1 MSRIRSTVTAVD
13 RRSFLAAAGA
23 VGLST
28 GIGLAVGTSGGSG
41 SASAAPA
48 PAVPGARTPAATTP
62 TTTPGPTAPTGPSA
76 GRTTLHSLA
85 APRDPSATFRRLGD
99 GPGWRRVVREQ
110 FASAK
115 SGRED
120 RRTVLSSF
128 VQLTDL
134 HVTDVQHPVRTE
146 YVRSQSPGAWRPH
159 EALSVAG
166 AVSLVEQINALGTGP
181 ATGAPLAFAMTTGDN
196 TDNNSLCELDW
207 YLTLM
212 SGGLVTPNSGD
223 REAYEGVQNSGLRMY
238 WHPEDGAPD
247 SDKRLGYPRIDGFLE
262 AALRPVRSPGLTLPW
277 YSTAGN
283 HDGLTSGAYADRTG
297 FLAEF
302 AVGDRKLF
310 DIPDPDAATL
320 LARISQGETADGG
333 ALISL
338 LRREKRRMRTITA
351 DPRRAPF
358 TPLQYLSA
366 HLNPANTGAG
376 PVGHGYTRDNLAGAS
391 LDYTFSMGENVTG
404 ISLDTTDHGGHFT
417 GSLGTSQ
424 LDLLERTLKEHRD
437 GYVVLFTHHNSWTM
451 GNKRPDPAKPGE
463 ARHDGDEVVALL
475 RRHRSAVAWIN
486 GHSHRNV
493 VLPHGSFWEISTA
506 SHIEFPQLA
515 RVIEIADNK
524 DGTLSLF
531 TTLIES
537 AAPRETDFT
546 DLSQQG
552 LASLYRE
559 LALNAPGSRQ
569 DLAGLKDARNTE
581 LLLRR

>member
-1 MSRIRSTVTAVD
+1 MSRIRSAVTAVD

-23 VGLST
+23 VGLSA
-28 GIGLAVGTSGGSG
+28 GIGVAVGSGGGPG

-48 PAVPGARTPAATTP
+48 PTAPGPATTAAP
-62 TTTPGPTAPTGPSA
+62 TPTPTPTGPSA
-76 GRTTLHSLA
+76 GLTTLESLA
-85 APRDPSATFRRLGD
+85 TPRAGNATFRRLGD

-146 YVRSQSPGAWRPH
+146 YVRSESSGAWRPH

-166 AVSLVEQINALGTGP
+166 GVSLIERINALGTGP

-223 REAYEGVQNSGLRMY
+223 PQAYEGVQNSGMRMY

-247 SDKRLGYPRIDGFLE
+247 ADKRLGYPRIEGFLE
-262 AALRPVRSPGLTLPW
+262 AALRPVRSPGLALPW
-277 YSTAGN
+277 YSTVGN
-283 HDGLTSGAYADRTG
+283 HDSLASGAYSDRTG

-302 AVGDRKLF
+302 AVGTRKLY
-310 DIPDPDAATL
+310 DIPDPDAVAL
-320 LARISQGETADGG
+320 LARISGGETADGG

-338 LRREKRRMRTITA
+338 LRREKRRMRTVTA

-358 TPLQYLSA
+358 TPLQYLTAHLDSA
-366 HLNPANTGAG
+366 HTGAG
-376 PVGHGYTRDNLAGAS
+376 PVGHGYTKDNLDQAT
-391 LDYTFSMGENVTG
+391 LDYTFPMGENVTG
-404 ISLDTTDHGGHFT
+404 VSLDTTDHGGHFT
-417 GSLGTSQ
+417 GSVGTGQ
-424 LDLLERTLKEHRD
+424 LRWLERILKEHRD

-451 GNKRPDPAKPGE
+451 GNKRPDPARPGE
-463 ARHDGDEVVALL
+463 ARHDGNEVVALL
-475 RRHRSAVAWIN
+475 RKHRSAVAWIN

-506 SHIEFPQLA
+506 SHIDFPQLA
-515 RVIEIADNK
+515 RVVEIADNK

-546 DLSQQG
+546 DLSQSG

>member
-1 MSRIRSTVTAVD
+1 MSRIRSAVTAVD

-23 VGLST
+23 VGLSA
-28 GIGLAVGTSGGSG
+28 GIGVAVGSGGGPG

-48 PAVPGARTPAATTP
+48 PTAPGPATTAAP
-62 TTTPGPTAPTGPSA
+62 TPTPTPTGPSA
-76 GRTTLHSLA
+76 GLTTLESLA
-85 APRDPSATFRRLGD
+85 TPRAGNAAFRRLGD

-146 YVRSQSPGAWRPH
+146 YVRSESSGAWRPH

-166 AVSLVEQINALGTGP
+166 GVSLIERINALGTGP

-223 REAYEGVQNSGLRMY
+223 PQAYEGVQNSGTRMY

-247 SDKRLGYPRIDGFLE
+247 ADKRLGYPRIEGFLE
-262 AALRPVRSPGLTLPW
+262 AALRPVRSPGLALPW
-277 YSTAGN
+277 YSTVGN
-283 HDGLTSGAYADRTG
+283 HDSLASGAYSDRTG

-302 AVGDRKLF
+302 AVGTRKLY
-310 DIPDPDAATL
+310 DIPDPDAVAL
-320 LARISQGETADGG
+320 LARISGGETADGG

-338 LRREKRRMRTITA
+338 LRREKRRMRTVTA

-358 TPLQYLSA
+358 TPSQYLTAHLDSA
-366 HLNPANTGAG
+366 HTGAG
-376 PVGHGYTRDNLAGAS
+376 PVGHGYTKDNLAQAT
-391 LDYTFSMGENVTG
+391 LDYTFPMGENVTG
-404 ISLDTTDHGGHFT
+404 VSLDTTDHGGHFT
-417 GSLGTSQ
+417 GSVGTGQ
-424 LDLLERTLKEHRD
+424 LRWLERILKEHRD

-451 GNKRPDPAKPGE
+451 GNKRPDPARPGE
-463 ARHDGDEVVALL
+463 ARHDGNEVVALL
-475 RRHRSAVAWIN
+475 REHRSAVAWIN

-506 SHIEFPQLA
+506 SHIDFPQLA
-515 RVIEIADNK
+515 RVVEIADNK

-546 DLSQQG
+546 DLSQSG

-581 LLLRR
+581 LLLRRR

>member
-1 MSRIRSTVTAVD
+1 MSRIRSAVTAVD

-23 VGLST
+23 VGLSA
-28 GIGLAVGTSGGSG
+28 GIGAAVGSGGGSG

-48 PAVPGARTPAATTP
+48 PTASGPATTAAP
-62 TTTPGPTAPTGPSA
+62 TPPPTPTGPSA
-76 GRTTLHSLA
+76 GLTTLESLA
-85 APRDPSATFRRLGD
+85 TPRAGNATFRRLGD

-146 YVRSQSPGAWRPH
+146 YVRSESSGAWRPH

-166 AVSLVEQINALGTGP
+166 GVSLIERINALGTGP

-223 REAYEGVQNSGLRMY
+223 PQAYEGVQNSGMRMY

-247 SDKRLGYPRIDGFLE
+247 ADKRLGYPRIEGFLE
-262 AALRPVRSPGLTLPW
+262 AALRPVRSPGLALPW
-277 YSTAGN
+277 YSTVGN
-283 HDGLTSGAYADRTG
+283 HDSLASGAYSDRTG

-302 AVGDRKLF
+302 AVGTRKLY
-310 DIPDPDAATL
+310 DIPDPDAVAL
-320 LARISQGETADGG
+320 LARISGGETADGG

-338 LRREKRRMRTITA
+338 LRREKRRMRTVTA

-358 TPLQYLSA
+358 TPLQYLTAHLDSA
-366 HLNPANTGAG
+366 HTGAG
-376 PVGHGYTRDNLAGAS
+376 PVGHGYTKDNLAQAT
-391 LDYTFSMGENVTG
+391 LDYTFPMGENVTG
-404 ISLDTTDHGGHFT
+404 VSLDTTDHGGHFT
-417 GSLGTSQ
+417 GSVGTGQ
-424 LDLLERTLKEHRD
+424 LRWLERILKEHRD

-451 GNKRPDPAKPGE
+451 GNKRPDPARPGE
-463 ARHDGDEVVALL
+463 ARHDGNEVVALL

-506 SHIEFPQLA
+506 SHIDFPQLA
-515 RVIEIADNK
+515 RVVEIADNK

-546 DLSQQG
+546 DLSQSG

>member
-1 MSRIRSTVTAVD
+1 MSRIRSAVTAVD

-23 VGLST
+23 VGLSA
-28 GIGLAVGTSGGSG
+28 GIGVAVGTGGGPG

-48 PAVPGARTPAATTP
+48 PTAPTTAPTP
-62 TTTPGPTAPTGPSA
+62 TATPTPTPTGPSA
-76 GRTTLHSLA
+76 GLTTLHSLA
-85 APRDPSATFRRLGD
+85 TPRGGSSTFRRLGD

-146 YVRSQSPGAWRPH
+146 YVRSESSGAWRPH

-166 AVSLVEQINALGTGP
+166 GVSLIERINALRTGP

-212 SGGLVTPNSGD
+212 SGGLITPNSGD
-223 REAYEGVQNSGLRMY
+223 PQAYEGVQNSGLRMY

-247 SDKRLGYPRIDGFLE
+247 ADKRLGYPRIEGFLE
-262 AALRPVRSPGLTLPW
+262 AALRPVRSPGLALPW
-277 YSTAGN
+277 YSTVGN
-283 HDGLTSGAYADRTG
+283 HDGLASGAYADRTG

-302 AVGDRKLF
+302 AVGSRKLY
-310 DIPDPDAATL
+310 DIPDPDAVAL
-320 LARISQGETADGG
+320 LARISGGETADGG

-338 LRREKRRMRTITA
+338 LRREKRRMRTVTA

-358 TPLQYLSA
+358 TPLQYLTAHLDSA
-366 HLNPANTGAG
+366 HTGAG
-376 PVGHGYTRDNLAGAS
+376 PVGHGYTKDNLAEAT
-391 LDYTFSMGENVTG
+391 LDYTFPMGENVTG
-404 ISLDTTDHGGHFT
+404 VSLDTTDHGGHFT
-417 GSLGTSQ
+417 GSVGTGQ
-424 LDLLERTLKEHRD
+424 LRWLERILKEHRD
-437 GYVVLFTHHNSWTM
+437 GHVVLFTHHNSWTM
-451 GNKRPDPAKPGE
+451 GNKRPDPARPGE
-463 ARHDGDEVVALL
+463 ARHDGNEVVALL
-475 RRHRSAVAWIN
+475 RKHRSAVAWIN

-506 SHIEFPQLA
+506 SHIDFPQLA
-515 RVIEIADNK
+515 RVVEITDNK

-546 DLSQQG
+546 DLSQSG

-581 LLLRR
+581 LLLRRR

>member
-1 MSRIRSTVTAVD
+1 MSRIRSAVTAVD

-23 VGLST
+23 VGLSA
-28 GIGLAVGTSGGSG
+28 GIGVTVGSGGGPG

-48 PAVPGARTPAATTP
+48 PTAPTTAPTLTTTP
-62 TTTPGPTAPTGPSA
+62 TPTPTGPSA
-76 GRTTLHSLA
+76 GLTTLESLA
-85 APRDPSATFRRLGD
+85 TPRAGNATFRRLGD

-146 YVRSQSPGAWRPH
+146 YVRSESSGAWRPH

-166 AVSLVEQINALGTGP
+166 GVSLIERINALGTGP

-223 REAYEGVQNSGLRMY
+223 PQAYEGVQNSGMRMY

-247 SDKRLGYPRIDGFLE
+247 ADKRLGYPRIEGFLE
-262 AALRPVRSPGLTLPW
+262 AALRPVRSPGLALPW
-277 YSTAGN
+277 YSTVGN
-283 HDGLTSGAYADRTG
+283 HDSLASGAYSDRTG

-302 AVGDRKLF
+302 AVGTRKLY
-310 DIPDPDAATL
+310 DIPDPDAVAL
-320 LARISQGETADGG
+320 LARISGGETADGG

-338 LRREKRRMRTITA
+338 LRREKRRMRTVTA

-358 TPLQYLSA
+358 TPLQYLKAHLDSA
-366 HLNPANTGAG
+366 HTGAG
-376 PVGHGYTRDNLAGAS
+376 PVGHGYTKDNIAQAT
-391 LDYTFSMGENVTG
+391 LDYTFPMGENVTG
-404 ISLDTTDHGGHFT
+404 VSLDTTDHGGHFT
-417 GSLGTSQ
+417 GSVGTGQ
-424 LDLLERTLKEHRD
+424 LRWLERILKEHRD

-451 GNKRPDPAKPGE
+451 GNKRPDPARPGE
-463 ARHDGDEVVALL
+463 ARHDGNEVVALL
-475 RRHRSAVAWIN
+475 RKHRSAVAWIN

-506 SHIEFPQLA
+506 SHIDFPQLA
-515 RVIEIADNK
+515 RVVEIADNK

-546 DLSQQG
+546 DLSQSG

>member
-1 MSRIRSTVTAVD
+1 MSRIRSAVTAVD

-23 VGLST
+23 VGLSA
-28 GIGLAVGTSGGSG
+28 GIGVAVGSGGGPG

-48 PAVPGARTPAATTP
+48 PTAPGPATTAAP
-62 TTTPGPTAPTGPSA
+62 TPTPTPTGPSA
-76 GRTTLHSLA
+76 GLTTLESLA
-85 APRDPSATFRRLGD
+85 TPRAGNATFRRLGD

-146 YVRSQSPGAWRPH
+146 YVRSESSGAWRPH

-166 AVSLVEQINALGTGP
+166 GVSLIERINALGTGP

-212 SGGLVTPNSGD
+212 SGGLVTSNSGD
-223 REAYEGVQNSGLRMY
+223 PLAYEGVQNSGTRMY

-247 SDKRLGYPRIDGFLE
+247 ADKRLGYPRIEGFLE
-262 AALRPVRSPGLTLPW
+262 AALRPVRSPGLALPW
-277 YSTAGN
+277 YSTVGN
-283 HDGLTSGAYADRTG
+283 HDSLASGAYSDRTG

-302 AVGDRKLF
+302 AVGTRKLY
-310 DIPDPDAATL
+310 DIPDPDAVAL
-320 LARISQGETADGG
+320 LARISGGETADGG

-338 LRREKRRMRTITA
+338 LRREKRRMRTVTA

-358 TPLQYLSA
+358 TPSQYLTAHLDSA
-366 HLNPANTGAG
+366 HTGAG
-376 PVGHGYTRDNLAGAS
+376 PVGHGYTKDNLAQAT
-391 LDYTFSMGENVTG
+391 LDYTFPMGENVTG
-404 ISLDTTDHGGHFT
+404 VSLDTTDHGGHFT
-417 GSLGTSQ
+417 GSVGTGQ
-424 LDLLERTLKEHRD
+424 LRWLERILKEHRD

-451 GNKRPDPAKPGE
+451 GNKRPDPARPGE
-463 ARHDGDEVVALL
+463 ARHDGNEVVALL
-475 RRHRSAVAWIN
+475 REHRSAVAWIN

-506 SHIEFPQLA
+506 SHIDFPQLA
-515 RVIEIADNK
+515 RVVEIADNK

-546 DLSQQG
+546 DLSQSG

-581 LLLRR
+581 LLLRRR

>member
-1 MSRIRSTVTAVD
+1 MSRIRSAVTAVD

-23 VGLST
+23 VGLSA
-28 GIGLAVGTSGGSG
+28 GIGVAVGSGGGPG

-48 PAVPGARTPAATTP
+48 PTAPGPATTATPTPAP
-62 TTTPGPTAPTGPSA
+62 TPTGPSA
-76 GRTTLHSLA
+76 GLTTLESLA
-85 APRDPSATFRRLGD
+85 TPRAGNATFRRLGD

-146 YVRSQSPGAWRPH
+146 YVRSESSGAWRPH

-166 AVSLVEQINALGTGP
+166 GVSLIERINALGTGP

-223 REAYEGVQNSGLRMY
+223 PQAYEGVQNSGMRMY
-238 WHPEDGAPD
+238 WHPEDGATD
-247 SDKRLGYPRIDGFLE
+247 ADKRLGYPRIEGFLE
-262 AALRPVRSPGLTLPW
+262 AALRPVRSPGLALPW
-277 YSTAGN
+277 YSTVGN
-283 HDGLTSGAYADRTG
+283 HDSLASGAYSDRTG

-302 AVGDRKLF
+302 AVGTRKLY
-310 DIPDPDAATL
+310 DVPDPDAVAL
-320 LARISQGETADGG
+320 LARISGGETADGG

-338 LRREKRRMRTITA
+338 LRREKRRMRTVTA

-358 TPLQYLSA
+358 TPLQYLTAHLDSA
-366 HLNPANTGAG
+366 HTGAG
-376 PVGHGYTRDNLAGAS
+376 PVGHGYTKDNLAQAT
-391 LDYTFSMGENVTG
+391 LDYTFPMGENVTG
-404 ISLDTTDHGGHFT
+404 VSLDTTDHGGHFT
-417 GSLGTSQ
+417 GSVGTGQ
-424 LDLLERTLKEHRD
+424 LRWLERILKEHRD

-451 GNKRPDPAKPGE
+451 GNKRPDPARPGE
-463 ARHDGDEVVALL
+463 ARHDGNEVVALL
-475 RRHRSAVAWIN
+475 RKHRSAVAWIN

-506 SHIEFPQLA
+506 SHIDFPQLA
-515 RVIEIADNK
+515 RVVEIADNK

-537 AAPRETDFT
+537 GAPHETDFT
-546 DLSQQG
+546 DLSQSG

>member
-1 MSRIRSTVTAVD
+1 M
-13 RRSFLAAAGA
+13 
-23 VGLST
+23 
-28 GIGLAVGTSGGSG
+28 
-41 SASAAPA
+41 
-48 PAVPGARTPAATTP
+48 
-62 TTTPGPTAPTGPSA
+62 
-76 GRTTLHSLA
+76 
-85 APRDPSATFRRLGD
+85 
-99 GPGWRRVVREQ
+99 
-110 FASAK
+110 
-115 SGRED
+115 
-120 RRTVLSSF
+120 
-128 VQLTDL
+128 
-134 HVTDVQHPVRTE
+134 TDVQHPVRTE
-146 YVRSQSPGAWRPH
+146 YVRSESSGAWRPH

-166 AVSLVEQINALGTGP
+166 GVSLIERINALGTGP

-223 REAYEGVQNSGLRMY
+223 PQAYEGVQNSGMRMY

-247 SDKRLGYPRIDGFLE
+247 ADKRLGYPRIEGFLE
-262 AALRPVRSPGLTLPW
+262 AALRPVRSPGLALPW
-277 YSTAGN
+277 YSTVGN
-283 HDGLTSGAYADRTG
+283 HDSLASGAYSDRTG

-302 AVGDRKLF
+302 AVGTRKLY
-310 DIPDPDAATL
+310 DIPDPDAVAL
-320 LARISQGETADGG
+320 LARISGGETADGG

-338 LRREKRRMRTITA
+338 LRREKRRMRTVTA

-358 TPLQYLSA
+358 TPLQYLTAHLDSA
-366 HLNPANTGAG
+366 HTGAG
-376 PVGHGYTRDNLAGAS
+376 PVGHGYTKDNLDQAT
-391 LDYTFSMGENVTG
+391 LDYTFPMGENVTG
-404 ISLDTTDHGGHFT
+404 VSLDTTDHGGHFT
-417 GSLGTSQ
+417 GSVGTGQ
-424 LDLLERTLKEHRD
+424 LRWLERILKENRD

-451 GNKRPDPAKPGE
+451 GNKRPDPARPGE
-463 ARHDGDEVVALL
+463 ARHDGNEVVALL
-475 RRHRSAVAWIN
+475 RKHRSAVAWIN

-506 SHIEFPQLA
+506 SHIDFPQLA
-515 RVIEIADNK
+515 RVVEIADNK

-546 DLSQQG
+546 DLSQSG

-581 LLLRR
+581 LLLRRR

>member
-1 MSRIRSTVTAVD
+1 MSRIRSAVTAVD

-23 VGLST
+23 VGLSA
-28 GIGLAVGTSGGSG
+28 GIGVAVGSGGGPG

-48 PAVPGARTPAATTP
+48 PTAPGPATTATP
-62 TTTPGPTAPTGPSA
+62 TPTPTPTGPSA
-76 GRTTLHSLA
+76 GLTTLESLA
-85 APRDPSATFRRLGD
+85 TPRAGNATFRRLGD

-146 YVRSQSPGAWRPH
+146 YVRSESSGAWRPH

-166 AVSLVEQINALGTGP
+166 GVSLIERINALGTGP

-223 REAYEGVQNSGLRMY
+223 PQAYEGVQNSGMRMY

-247 SDKRLGYPRIDGFLE
+247 ADKRLGYPRIEGFLE
-262 AALRPVRSPGLTLPW
+262 AALRPVRSPGLALPW
-277 YSTAGN
+277 YSTVGN
-283 HDGLTSGAYADRTG
+283 HDSLASGAYSDRTG

-302 AVGDRKLF
+302 AVGTRKLY
-310 DIPDPDAATL
+310 DIPDPDAVAL
-320 LARISQGETADGG
+320 LARISGGETADGG

-338 LRREKRRMRTITA
+338 LRREKRRMRTVTA

-358 TPLQYLSA
+358 TPLQYLTAHLDSA
-366 HLNPANTGAG
+366 HTGAG
-376 PVGHGYTRDNLAGAS
+376 PVGHGYTKDNLDQAT
-391 LDYTFSMGENVTG
+391 LDYTFPMGENVTG
-404 ISLDTTDHGGHFT
+404 VSLDTTDHGGHFT
-417 GSLGTSQ
+417 GSVGTGQ
-424 LDLLERTLKEHRD
+424 LRWLERILKEHRD

-451 GNKRPDPAKPGE
+451 GNKRPDPARPGE
-463 ARHDGDEVVALL
+463 ARHDGNEVVALL
-475 RRHRSAVAWIN
+475 RKHRSAVAWIN

-506 SHIEFPQLA
+506 SHIDFPQLA
-515 RVIEIADNK
+515 RVVEIADNK

-546 DLSQQG
+546 DLSQSG

>member
-1 MSRIRSTVTAVD
+1 MSRIRSAVTAVD

-23 VGLST
+23 VGLSA
-28 GIGLAVGTSGGSG
+28 GIGVAVGSGGGPG

-48 PAVPGARTPAATTP
+48 PTASGPATTTAP
-62 TTTPGPTAPTGPSA
+62 TPTPTPTGPSA
-76 GRTTLHSLA
+76 GLTTLESLA
-85 APRDPSATFRRLGD
+85 TPRAGNATFRRLGD

-146 YVRSQSPGAWRPH
+146 YVRSESSGAWRPH

-166 AVSLVEQINALGTGP
+166 GVSLIERINALGTGP

-223 REAYEGVQNSGLRMY
+223 PQAYEGVQNSGMRMY

-247 SDKRLGYPRIDGFLE
+247 ADKRLGYPRIEGFLE
-262 AALRPVRSPGLTLPW
+262 AALRPVRSPGLALPW
-277 YSTAGN
+277 YSTVGN
-283 HDGLTSGAYADRTG
+283 HDSLASGAYSDRTG

-302 AVGDRKLF
+302 AVGTRKLY
-310 DIPDPDAATL
+310 DIPDPDAVAL
-320 LARISQGETADGG
+320 LARISGGETADGG

-338 LRREKRRMRTITA
+338 LRREKRRMRTVTA

-358 TPLQYLSA
+358 TPLQYLTAHLDSA
-366 HLNPANTGAG
+366 HTGAG
-376 PVGHGYTRDNLAGAS
+376 PVGHGYTKDNLAQAT
-391 LDYTFSMGENVTG
+391 LDYTFPMGENVTG
-404 ISLDTTDHGGHFT
+404 VSLDTTDHGGHFT
-417 GSLGTSQ
+417 GSVGTGQ
-424 LDLLERTLKEHRD
+424 LRWLERILKEHRD

-451 GNKRPDPAKPGE
+451 GNKRPDPARPGE
-463 ARHDGDEVVALL
+463 ARHDGNEVVALL
-475 RRHRSAVAWIN
+475 RKHRSAVAWIN

-506 SHIEFPQLA
+506 SHIDFPQLA
-515 RVIEIADNK
+515 RVVEIADNK

-546 DLSQQG
+546 DLSQSG

>member
-1 MSRIRSTVTAVD
+1 MSRIRSAVTAVD

-23 VGLST
+23 VGLSA
-28 GIGLAVGTSGGSG
+28 GIGVAVGSGGGPG

-48 PAVPGARTPAATTP
+48 PTAPGPATTAAP
-62 TTTPGPTAPTGPSA
+62 TPTPTPTGPSA
-76 GRTTLHSLA
+76 GLTTLESLA
-85 APRDPSATFRRLGD
+85 TPRAGNATFRRLGD

-146 YVRSQSPGAWRPH
+146 YVRSESSGAWRPH

-166 AVSLVEQINALGTGP
+166 GVSLIERINALGTGP

-223 REAYEGVQNSGLRMY
+223 PQAYEGVQNSGMRMY

-247 SDKRLGYPRIDGFLE
+247 ADKRLGYPRIEGFLE
-262 AALRPVRSPGLTLPW
+262 AALRPVRSPGLALPW
-277 YSTAGN
+277 YSTVGN
-283 HDGLTSGAYADRTG
+283 HDSLASGAYSDRTG

-302 AVGDRKLF
+302 AVGTRKLY
-310 DIPDPDAATL
+310 DIPDPDAVAL
-320 LARISQGETADGG
+320 LARISGGETADGG

-338 LRREKRRMRTITA
+338 LRREKRRMRTVTA

-358 TPLQYLSA
+358 TPLQYLTAHLDSA
-366 HLNPANTGAG
+366 HTGAG
-376 PVGHGYTRDNLAGAS
+376 PVGHGYTKDNLDQAT
-391 LDYTFSMGENVTG
+391 LDYTFPMGENVTG
-404 ISLDTTDHGGHFT
+404 VSLDTTDHGGHFT
-417 GSLGTSQ
+417 GSVGTGQ
-424 LDLLERTLKEHRD
+424 LRWLERILKEHRD

-451 GNKRPDPAKPGE
+451 GNKRPDPARPGE
-463 ARHDGDEVVALL
+463 ARHDGNEVVALL
-475 RRHRSAVAWIN
+475 RKHRSAVAWIN

-506 SHIEFPQLA
+506 SHIDFPQLA
-515 RVIEIADNK
+515 RVVEIADNK

-546 DLSQQG
+546 DLSQSG

-581 LLLRR
+581 LLLRRR

>member
-1 MSRIRSTVTAVD
+1 MSRIRSAVTAVD

-23 VGLST
+23 VGLSA
-28 GIGLAVGTSGGSG
+28 GIGVAVGSGGGPG

-48 PAVPGARTPAATTP
+48 PTAPGPATTATP
-62 TTTPGPTAPTGPSA
+62 TPTPTPTGPSA
-76 GRTTLHSLA
+76 GLTTLESLA
-85 APRDPSATFRRLGD
+85 TPRAGNATFRRLGD

-146 YVRSQSPGAWRPH
+146 YVRSESSGAWRPH

-166 AVSLVEQINALGTGP
+166 GVSLIERINALGTGP
-181 ATGAPLAFAMTTGDN
+181 ATGAPLTFAMTTGDN

-223 REAYEGVQNSGLRMY
+223 PQAYEGVQNSGMRMY

-247 SDKRLGYPRIDGFLE
+247 ADKRLGYPRIEGFLE

-277 YSTAGN
+277 YSTVGN
-283 HDGLTSGAYADRTG
+283 HDSLASGAYSDRTG

-302 AVGDRKLF
+302 AVGTRKLY
-310 DIPDPDAATL
+310 DIPDPDAVAL
-320 LARISQGETADGG
+320 LARISGGETADGG

-338 LRREKRRMRTITA
+338 LRREKRRMRTVTA

-358 TPLQYLSA
+358 TPLQYLTAHLDSA
-366 HLNPANTGAG
+366 HTGAG
-376 PVGHGYTRDNLAGAS
+376 PVGHGYTKDNLAQAT
-391 LDYTFSMGENVTG
+391 LDYTFPMGENVTG
-404 ISLDTTDHGGHFT
+404 VSLDTTDHGGHFT
-417 GSLGTSQ
+417 GSVGTGQ
-424 LDLLERTLKEHRD
+424 LRWLERILKEHRD

-451 GNKRPDPAKPGE
+451 GNKRPDPARPGE
-463 ARHDGDEVVALL
+463 ARHDGNEVVALL
-475 RRHRSAVAWIN
+475 RKHRSAVAWIN

-506 SHIEFPQLA
+506 SHIDFPQLA
-515 RVIEIADNK
+515 RVVEIADNK

-546 DLSQQG
+546 DLSQSG

-581 LLLRR
+581 LLLRRR

>member
-1 MSRIRSTVTAVD
+1 MSRIRSAVTAVD

-23 VGLST
+23 VGLSA
-28 GIGLAVGTSGGSG
+28 GIGAAVGSGGGSG

-48 PAVPGARTPAATTP
+48 PTASGPATTAAP
-62 TTTPGPTAPTGPSA
+62 TPPPTPTGPSA
-76 GRTTLHSLA
+76 GLTTLESLA
-85 APRDPSATFRRLGD
+85 TPRAGNATFRRLGD

-146 YVRSQSPGAWRPH
+146 YVRSESSGAWRPH

-166 AVSLVEQINALGTGP
+166 GVSLIERINALGTGP

-223 REAYEGVQNSGLRMY
+223 PQAYEGVQNSGMRMY

-247 SDKRLGYPRIDGFLE
+247 ADKRLGYPRIEGFLE
-262 AALRPVRSPGLTLPW
+262 AALRPVRSPGLALPW
-277 YSTAGN
+277 YSTVGN
-283 HDGLTSGAYADRTG
+283 HDSLASGAYSDRTG

-302 AVGDRKLF
+302 AVGTRKLY
-310 DIPDPDAATL
+310 DIPDPDAVAL
-320 LARISQGETADGG
+320 LARISGGETADGG

-338 LRREKRRMRTITA
+338 LRREKRRMRTVTA

-358 TPLQYLSA
+358 TPLQYLTAHLDSA
-366 HLNPANTGAG
+366 HTGAG
-376 PVGHGYTRDNLAGAS
+376 PVGHGYTKDNLAQAT
-391 LDYTFSMGENVTG
+391 LDYTFPMGENVTG
-404 ISLDTTDHGGHFT
+404 VSLDTTDHGGHFT
-417 GSLGTSQ
+417 GSVGTGQ
-424 LDLLERTLKEHRD
+424 LRWLERILKEHRD

-451 GNKRPDPAKPGE
+451 GNKRPDPARPGE
-463 ARHDGDEVVALL
+463 ARHDGNEVVALL
-475 RRHRSAVAWIN
+475 RKHRSAVAWIN

-506 SHIEFPQLA
+506 SHIDFPQLA
-515 RVIEIADNK
+515 RVVEIADNK

-546 DLSQQG
+546 DLSQSG

>member
-1 MSRIRSTVTAVD
+1 MSRIRSAVTAVD

-23 VGLST
+23 VGLSA
-28 GIGLAVGTSGGSG
+28 GIGVAVGSGGGPG

-48 PAVPGARTPAATTP
+48 PTASGPSTTAAPTP
-62 TTTPGPTAPTGPSA
+62 TPTPTGPSA
-76 GRTTLHSLA
+76 GLTTLESLA
-85 APRDPSATFRRLGD
+85 TPRAGNATFRRLGD

-146 YVRSQSPGAWRPH
+146 YVRSESSGAWRPH

-166 AVSLVEQINALGTGP
+166 GVSLIERINALGTGP

-223 REAYEGVQNSGLRMY
+223 PQAYEGVQNSGMRMY

-247 SDKRLGYPRIDGFLE
+247 ADKRLGYPRIEGFLE
-262 AALRPVRSPGLTLPW
+262 AALRPVRSPGLALPW
-277 YSTAGN
+277 YSTVGN
-283 HDGLTSGAYADRTG
+283 HDSLASGAYSDRTG

-302 AVGDRKLF
+302 AVGTRKLY
-310 DIPDPDAATL
+310 DIPDPDAVAL
-320 LARISQGETADGG
+320 LARISGGETADGG

-338 LRREKRRMRTITA
+338 LRREKRRMRTVTA

-358 TPLQYLSA
+358 TPLQYLTAHLDSA
-366 HLNPANTGAG
+366 HTGAG
-376 PVGHGYTRDNLAGAS
+376 PVGHGYTKDNLAQAT
-391 LDYTFSMGENVTG
+391 LDYTFPMGENVTG
-404 ISLDTTDHGGHFT
+404 VSLDTTDHGGHFT
-417 GSLGTSQ
+417 GSVGTGQ
-424 LDLLERTLKEHRD
+424 LRWLERILKEHRD

-451 GNKRPDPAKPGE
+451 GNKRPDPARPGE
-463 ARHDGDEVVALL
+463 ARHDGNEVVALL
-475 RRHRSAVAWIN
+475 RKHRSAVAWIN

-506 SHIEFPQLA
+506 SHIDFPQLA
-515 RVIEIADNK
+515 RVVEIADNK

-546 DLSQQG
+546 DLSQSG

>member
-1 MSRIRSTVTAVD
+1 MSRIRSAVTAVD

-23 VGLST
+23 VGLSA
-28 GIGLAVGTSGGSG
+28 GIGVAVGSGGGPG

-48 PAVPGARTPAATTP
+48 PTASGPATTTAP
-62 TTTPGPTAPTGPSA
+62 TPTPTPTGPSA
-76 GRTTLHSLA
+76 GLTTLESLA
-85 APRDPSATFRRLGD
+85 TPRAGNATFRRLGD

-146 YVRSQSPGAWRPH
+146 YVRSESSGAWRPH

-166 AVSLVEQINALGTGP
+166 GVSLIERINALGTGP

-223 REAYEGVQNSGLRMY
+223 PQAYEGVQNSGMRMY

-247 SDKRLGYPRIDGFLE
+247 ADKRLGYPRIEGFLE
-262 AALRPVRSPGLTLPW
+262 AALRPVRSPGLALPW
-277 YSTAGN
+277 YSTVGN
-283 HDGLTSGAYADRTG
+283 HDSLASGAYSDRTG

-302 AVGDRKLF
+302 AVGTRKLY
-310 DIPDPDAATL
+310 DIPDPDAVAL
-320 LARISQGETADGG
+320 LARISGGETADGG

-338 LRREKRRMRTITA
+338 LRREKRRMRTVTA

-358 TPLQYLSA
+358 TPLQYLTAHLDSA
-366 HLNPANTGAG
+366 HTGAG
-376 PVGHGYTRDNLAGAS
+376 PVGHGYTKDNLAQAT
-391 LDYTFSMGENVTG
+391 LDYTFPMGENVTG
-404 ISLDTTDHGGHFT
+404 VSLDTTDHGGHFT
-417 GSLGTSQ
+417 GSVGTGQ
-424 LDLLERTLKEHRD
+424 LRWLERILKEHRD

-451 GNKRPDPAKPGE
+451 GNKRPDPARPGE
-463 ARHDGDEVVALL
+463 ARHDGNEVVALL
-475 RRHRSAVAWIN
+475 RKHRSAVAWIN

-506 SHIEFPQLA
+506 SHIDFPQLA
-515 RVIEIADNK
+515 RVVEIADNK

-546 DLSQQG
+546 DLSQSG

-581 LLLRR
+581 LLLRRR

>member
-1 MSRIRSTVTAVD
+1 MSRIRSAVTAVD

-23 VGLST
+23 VGLSA
-28 GIGLAVGTSGGSG
+28 GIGVAVGSGGGPG

-48 PAVPGARTPAATTP
+48 PTAPGPATTATP
-62 TTTPGPTAPTGPSA
+62 TPTPTPTGPSA
-76 GRTTLHSLA
+76 GLTTLESLA
-85 APRDPSATFRRLGD
+85 TPRAGNATFRRLGD

-146 YVRSQSPGAWRPH
+146 YVRSESSGAWRPH

-166 AVSLVEQINALGTGP
+166 GVSLIERINALGTGP

-223 REAYEGVQNSGLRMY
+223 PQAYEGVQNSGMRMY

-247 SDKRLGYPRIDGFLE
+247 ADKRLGYPRIEGFLE
-262 AALRPVRSPGLTLPW
+262 AALRPVRSPGLALPW
-277 YSTAGN
+277 YSTVGN
-283 HDGLTSGAYADRTG
+283 HDSLASGAYSDRTG

-302 AVGDRKLF
+302 AVGTRKLY
-310 DIPDPDAATL
+310 DIPDPDAVAL
-320 LARISQGETADGG
+320 LARISGGETADGG

-338 LRREKRRMRTITA
+338 LRREKRRMRTVTA

-358 TPLQYLSA
+358 TPLQYLTAHLDSA
-366 HLNPANTGAG
+366 HTGAG
-376 PVGHGYTRDNLAGAS
+376 PVGHGYTKDNLDQAT
-391 LDYTFSMGENVTG
+391 LDYTFPMGENVTG
-404 ISLDTTDHGGHFT
+404 VSLDTTDHGGHFT
-417 GSLGTSQ
+417 GSVGTGQ
-424 LDLLERTLKEHRD
+424 LRWLERILKENRD

-451 GNKRPDPAKPGE
+451 GNKRPDPARPGE
-463 ARHDGDEVVALL
+463 ARHDGNEVVALL
-475 RRHRSAVAWIN
+475 RKHRSAVAWIN

-506 SHIEFPQLA
+506 SHIDFPQLA
-515 RVIEIADNK
+515 RVVEIADNK

-546 DLSQQG
+546 DLSQSG

>member
-1 MSRIRSTVTAVD
+1 MSRIRSAVTAVD

-23 VGLST
+23 VGLSA
-28 GIGLAVGTSGGSG
+28 GIGVAVGSGGGPG

-48 PAVPGARTPAATTP
+48 PTAPGPATTAAP
-62 TTTPGPTAPTGPSA
+62 TPTPTPTGPSA
-76 GRTTLHSLA
+76 GLTTLESLA
-85 APRDPSATFRRLGD
+85 TPRAGNATFRRLGD

-146 YVRSQSPGAWRPH
+146 YVRSESSGAWRPH

-166 AVSLVEQINALGTGP
+166 GVSLIERINALGTGP

-223 REAYEGVQNSGLRMY
+223 PQAYEGVQNSGTRMY

-247 SDKRLGYPRIDGFLE
+247 ADKRLGYPRIEGFLE
-262 AALRPVRSPGLTLPW
+262 AALRPVRSPGLALPW
-277 YSTAGN
+277 YSTVGN
-283 HDGLTSGAYADRTG
+283 HDSLASGAYSDRTG

-302 AVGDRKLF
+302 AVGTRKLY
-310 DIPDPDAATL
+310 DIPDPDAVAL
-320 LARISQGETADGG
+320 LARISGGETADGG

-338 LRREKRRMRTITA
+338 LRREKRRMRTVTA

-358 TPLQYLSA
+358 TPSQYLTAHLDSA
-366 HLNPANTGAG
+366 HTGAG
-376 PVGHGYTRDNLAGAS
+376 PVGHGYTKDNLAQAT
-391 LDYTFSMGENVTG
+391 LDYTFPMGENVTG
-404 ISLDTTDHGGHFT
+404 VSLDTTDHGGHFT
-417 GSLGTSQ
+417 GSVGTGQ
-424 LDLLERTLKEHRD
+424 LRWLERILKEHRE

-451 GNKRPDPAKPGE
+451 GNKRPDPARPGE
-463 ARHDGDEVVALL
+463 ARHDGNEVVALL
-475 RRHRSAVAWIN
+475 REHRSAVAWIN

-506 SHIEFPQLA
+506 SHIDFPQLA
-515 RVIEIADNK
+515 RVVEIADNK

-546 DLSQQG
+546 DLSQSG

-581 LLLRR
+581 LLLRRR

>member
-1 MSRIRSTVTAVD
+1 MSRIRSAVTAVD

-23 VGLST
+23 VGLSA
-28 GIGLAVGTSGGSG
+28 GIGVAVGSGGGPG

-48 PAVPGARTPAATTP
+48 PTAPGPATTATP
-62 TTTPGPTAPTGPSA
+62 TPTPTPTGPSA
-76 GRTTLHSLA
+76 GLTTLESLA
-85 APRDPSATFRRLGD
+85 TPRAGNATFRRLGD

-146 YVRSQSPGAWRPH
+146 YVRSESSGAWRPH

-166 AVSLVEQINALGTGP
+166 GVSLIERINALGTGP

-223 REAYEGVQNSGLRMY
+223 PQAYEGVQNSGMRMY

-247 SDKRLGYPRIDGFLE
+247 ADKRLGYPRIEGFLE
-262 AALRPVRSPGLTLPW
+262 AALRPVRSPGLALPW
-277 YSTAGN
+277 YSTVGN
-283 HDGLTSGAYADRTG
+283 HDSLASGAYSDRTG

-302 AVGDRKLF
+302 AVGTRKLY
-310 DIPDPDAATL
+310 DIPDPDAVAL
-320 LARISQGETADGG
+320 LARISGGETADGG

-338 LRREKRRMRTITA
+338 LRREKRRMRTVTA

-358 TPLQYLSA
+358 TPLQYLTAHLDSA
-366 HLNPANTGAG
+366 HTGAG
-376 PVGHGYTRDNLAGAS
+376 PVGHGYTKDNLDQAT
-391 LDYTFSMGENVTG
+391 LDYTFPMGENVTG
-404 ISLDTTDHGGHFT
+404 VSLDTTDHGGHFT
-417 GSLGTSQ
+417 GSVGTGQ
-424 LDLLERTLKEHRD
+424 LRWLERILKEHRD

-451 GNKRPDPAKPGE
+451 GNKRPDPARPGE
-463 ARHDGDEVVALL
+463 ARHDGNEVVALL
-475 RRHRSAVAWIN
+475 REHRSAVAWIN

-506 SHIEFPQLA
+506 SHIDFPQLA
-515 RVIEIADNK
+515 RVVEIADNK

-546 DLSQQG
+546 DLSQSG